1 MLVSARG
8 KPSGIPS
15 RTPHPPSG
23 YPVPAFLPGE
33 WTGSAA
39 RSPHVL
45 SQARHLED
53 RRKRILRAW
62 QLLLALSMSLLM
74 VAEVQAQSGGLTH
87 DPTEILKRYFTLDS
101 KGARLESLSYE
112 TVAPYVAWKDEP
124 VWGHAVVIE
133 DFKVINETSQWE
145 IVNNLE
151 VVIPVEFKVL
161 GLVYYEKA
169 IFIPEPGP
177 EVIRVR
183 IKAVRN
189 RWRIVEP
196 VLPPHIGHKRMINH
210 VRQAWLDETDLAKR
224 EQLDALRE
232 AIRKAK

>member
-1 MLVSARG
+1 MGWLTNGKTRRLLSLPVMVLLIFSGLLGLMRG
-8 KPSGIPS
+8 EAG
-15 RTPHPPSG
+15 
-23 YPVPAFLPGE
+23 
-33 WTGSAA
+33 
-39 RSPHVL
+39 
-45 SQARHLED
+45 
-53 RRKRILRAW
+53 
-62 QLLLALSMSLLM
+62 
-74 VAEVQAQSGGLTH
+74 AQSGGLTH

-133 DFKVINETSQWE
+133 DFKIIDETSQWE

-151 VVIPVEFKVL
+151 VVIPVQFKVL

-177 EVIRVR
+177 EVVRVR
-183 IKAVRN
+183 VKAVRN

>member
-1 MLVSARG
+1 MGWLKKGRPRRL
-8 KPSGIPS
+8 PSL
-15 RTPHPPSG
+15 
-23 YPVPAFLPGE
+23 PV
-33 WTGSAA
+33 
-39 RSPHVL
+39 VV
-45 SQARHLED
+45 
-53 RRKRILRAW
+53 
-62 QLLLALSMSLLM
+62 LM
-74 VAEVQAQSGGLTH
+74 VFIGLWGLMAGQAGAQSGGLTH

-133 DFKVINETSQWE
+133 DFKVINEISRWE
-145 IVNNLE
+145 VVNNLE

-169 IFIPEPGP
+169 VFIPEPGP
-177 EVIRVR
+177 EVVRVR
-183 IKAVRN
+183 VKAVRN

-210 VRQAWLDETDLAKR
+210 VRQAWLDETDSAKR
-224 EQLDALRE
+224 ELLDALRE

>member
-1 MLVSARG
+1 MGWLTKGRPRRLLSL
-8 KPSGIPS
+8 
-15 RTPHPPSG
+15 
-23 YPVPAFLPGE
+23 PV
-33 WTGSAA
+33 
-39 RSPHVL
+39 VV
-45 SQARHLED
+45 
-53 RRKRILRAW
+53 
-62 QLLLALSMSLLM
+62 LM
-74 VAEVQAQSGGLTH
+74 VFIGLWGLMAGQAGAQSGGLTH

-133 DFKVINETSQWE
+133 DFKVIDETSQWE

-169 IFIPEPGP
+169 VFIPEPGP
-177 EVIRVR
+177 EVVRVR
-183 IKAVRN
+183 VKAVRN

>member
-1 MLVSARG
+1 MGWLTNGKTRRLLSLPVMVLLIFSGLLGPMRG
-8 KPSGIPS
+8 EAG
-15 RTPHPPSG
+15 
-23 YPVPAFLPGE
+23 
-33 WTGSAA
+33 
-39 RSPHVL
+39 
-45 SQARHLED
+45 
-53 RRKRILRAW
+53 
-62 QLLLALSMSLLM
+62 
-74 VAEVQAQSGGLTH
+74 AQSGGLTH

-133 DFKVINETSQWE
+133 DFKVIDETSQWE

-169 IFIPEPGP
+169 VFIPEPGP
-177 EVIRVR
+177 EVVRVR
-183 IKAVRN
+183 VKAVRN

>member
-1 MLVSARG
+1 MVLLIF
-8 KPSGIPS
+8 SG
-15 RTPHPPSG
+15 
-23 YPVPAFLPGE
+23 
-33 WTGSAA
+33 
-39 RSPHVL
+39 
-45 SQARHLED
+45 
-53 RRKRILRAW
+53 
-62 QLLLALSMSLLM
+62 LLGLM
-74 VAEVQAQSGGLTH
+74 REEAGAQSGGLTH

-133 DFKVINETSQWE
+133 DFKIIDETSQWE

-169 IFIPEPGP
+169 IFIPEVGP
-177 EVIRVR
+177 EVVRVR
-183 IKAVRN
+183 VKAVRN

-196 VLPPHIGHKRMINH
+196 VLPPHIGQKRMINH

>member
-1 MLVSARG
+1 MGWLKKGRPRRL
-8 KPSGIPS
+8 PSL
-15 RTPHPPSG
+15 
-23 YPVPAFLPGE
+23 PV
-33 WTGSAA
+33 
-39 RSPHVL
+39 VV
-45 SQARHLED
+45 
-53 RRKRILRAW
+53 
-62 QLLLALSMSLLM
+62 LM
-74 VAEVQAQSGGLTH
+74 VFIGLWGLMAGQAGAQSGGLTH

-133 DFKVINETSQWE
+133 DFKVINEISRWE
-145 IVNNLE
+145 VVNNLE

-169 IFIPEPGP
+169 IFIPEAGP
-177 EVIRVR
+177 EVVRVR
-183 IKAVRN
+183 VKAVRN

-210 VRQAWLDETDLAKR
+210 VRQAWLDETDSAKR
-224 EQLDALRE
+224 ELLDALRE

>member
-1 MLVSARG
+1 MGWLTNGKTRRLLSLPVMVLLIFSGLLGPMRG
-8 KPSGIPS
+8 EAG
-15 RTPHPPSG
+15 
-23 YPVPAFLPGE
+23 
-33 WTGSAA
+33 
-39 RSPHVL
+39 
-45 SQARHLED
+45 
-53 RRKRILRAW
+53 
-62 QLLLALSMSLLM
+62 
-74 VAEVQAQSGGLTH
+74 AQSGGLTH

-133 DFKVINETSQWE
+133 DFKIIDETSQWE

-151 VVIPVEFKVL
+151 VVIPVQFKVL

-177 EVIRVR
+177 EVVRVR
-183 IKAVRN
+183 VKAVRN

>member
-1 MLVSARG
+1 MTRRLLSLPVMVLLIFSGLLGLMRG
-8 KPSGIPS
+8 EAG
-15 RTPHPPSG
+15 
-23 YPVPAFLPGE
+23 
-33 WTGSAA
+33 
-39 RSPHVL
+39 
-45 SQARHLED
+45 
-53 RRKRILRAW
+53 
-62 QLLLALSMSLLM
+62 
-74 VAEVQAQSGGLTH
+74 AQSGGLTH

-133 DFKVINETSQWE
+133 DFKVINETSRWE

-177 EVIRVR
+177 EVVRVR
-183 IKAVRN
+183 VKAVRN

>member
-1 MLVSARG
+1 MFLSASG
-8 KPSGIPS
+8 KPSEIPS
-15 RTPHPPSG
+15 QTPS
-23 YPVPAFLPGE
+23 VPAFLPGE
-33 WTGSAA
+33 RIESAA

-45 SQARHLED
+45 SQARSVEVGE
-53 RRKRILRAW
+53 RRGRW
-62 QLLLALSMSLLM
+62 VWCLLLVLSMSLWM
-74 VAEVQAQSGGLTH
+74 RGEAGAQSGGLTH

-112 TVAPYVAWKDEP
+112 TVVPYVAWKDEP

-133 DFKVINETSQWE
+133 DFNVINETSQWE

-169 IFIPEPGP
+169 IFISEPGP
-177 EVIRVR
+177 EVVRVR
-183 IKAVRN
+183 VKAVRN

-196 VLPPHIGHKRMINH
+196 VLPPHIGQKRMINH